1 MDTLKTVFVVGLLGV
16 VLYFAYTFLSKEEG
30 SPPPEVAD
38 LTENSDELSAPE
50 IDLGPSLSPDSN
62 EYQPVMR
69 AELSNESD
77 GGDSPEVQTPS
88 YQKPDSQGS
97 VGGIS
102 GGDTTNDP
110 YGNSDPY
117 GNNDPYGEV
126 DPYAANDPYMEK
138 TGSDNGDDSEYVP
151 SRPAYGENVVVGER
165 PDAGDQTERAIANP
179 YTGDETNSNN
189 YDSNTGQSASEQ
201 LSVAD
206 WVGEKQ
212 TVQQMLVD
220 SKHADAL
227 RYLSNVY
234 RTQPLS
240 DAERAEA
247 LDILDSLAGMVVY
260 SREHFL
266 EAPYVV
272 QANETLVQIAAK
284 HRVPM
289 PLLRNINGID
299 DPSTLQ
305 AGTQLKVLQGPFAA
319 DVNTATSEMTLYVQ
333 GMYAGRFGI
342 RVGANPAP
350 APGEFRVNRKLDGK
364 TFMAADLITT
374 TAGLGSLPK
383 DHAQNPYGRVWI
395 DLGNSMGIH
404 GSHQPLANQMG
415 CISLS
420 PVDAADVYAI
430 LSQGSTVIV
439 R

>member
-151 SRPAYGENVVVGER
+151 SSPAYGENVVVGER

-179 YTGDETNSNN
+179 YTGEEVLLTPEAIAVYDTIKGAEMLEKYETM
-189 YDSNTGQSASEQ
+189 E
-201 LSVAD
+201 
-206 WVGEKQ
+206 
-212 TVQQMLVD
+212 
-220 SKHADAL
+220 
-227 RYLSNVY
+227 
-234 RTQPLS
+234 
-240 DAERAEA
+240 
-247 LDILDSLAGMVVY
+247 I
-260 SREHFL
+260 
-266 EAPYVV
+266 
-272 QANETLVQIAAK
+272 
-284 HRVPM
+284 
-289 PLLRNINGID
+289 GID
-299 DPSTLQ
+299 W
-305 AGTQLKVLQGPFAA
+305 
-319 DVNTATSEMTLYVQ
+319 
-333 GMYAGRFGI
+333 
-342 RVGANPAP
+342 
-350 APGEFRVNRKLDGK
+350 FRVNYPKEYMVLLD
-364 TFMAADLITT
+364 
-374 TAGLGSLPK
+374 
-383 DHAQNPYGRVWI
+383 
-395 DLGNSMGIH
+395 
-404 GSHQPLANQMG
+404 
-415 CISLS
+415 
-420 PVDAADVYAI
+420 
-430 LSQGSTVIV
+430 
-439 R
+439 